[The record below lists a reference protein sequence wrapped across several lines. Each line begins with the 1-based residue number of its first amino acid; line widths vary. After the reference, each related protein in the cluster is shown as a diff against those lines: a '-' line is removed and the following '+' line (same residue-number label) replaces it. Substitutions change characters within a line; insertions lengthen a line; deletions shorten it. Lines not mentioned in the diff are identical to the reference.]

1 MFYCDSNMFLEAVSI
16 MFLYFVYLHS
26 LRHLST
32 NVLGNRYGDLIVK
45 KVKEF
50 EKLDF
55 NTEKCYWI
63 SIFGYLSYK
72 QYHIEVCSIPRF
84 RRGLKKLK
92 GIHTISNQ
100 VS

>member
-1 MFYCDSNMFLEAVSI
+1 MFLKAVSI
-16 MFLYFVYLHS
+16 MFLYFVYLRS

-55 NTEKCYWI
+55 KYRKVLLDIDFWI
-63 SIFGYLSYK
+63 L
-72 QYHIEVCSIPRF
+72 V
-84 RRGLKKLK
+84 L
-92 GIHTISNQ
+92 
-100 VS
+100 

>member
-1 MFYCDSNMFLEAVSI
+1 
-16 MFLYFVYLHS
+16 MFLYFVYLRS

-72 QYHIEVCSIPRF
+72 QYHIEVCSIRVSDEDL
-84 RRGLKKLK
+84 RNLKVYTQYQIK
-92 GIHTISNQ
+92 
-100 VS
+100 